1 MQERRGH
8 VRLNSPVLIQ
18 FPNPATLKTEQSFT
32 HDVSETGLR
41 FPTTVKLQVG
51 QELALTLEVPFER
64 SAFHATGDVV
74 WIREIARLGA
84 TQYDIGVRFRW
95 IEDPD
100 RNRLERHLHT
110 LLSTKV

>member
-1 MQERRGH
+1 MQERRQH

-32 HDVSETGLR
+32 HDISESGLR
-41 FPTTVKLQVG
+41 FPTAVKLQVG
-51 QELALTLEVPFER
+51 QELALTLELPFER
-64 SAFHATGDVV
+64 STFHAMGEVI

-84 TQYDIGVRFRW
+84 TQYDVGVRYKW

-100 RNRLERHLHT
+100 RSRLERHLRT
-110 LLSTKV
+110 LFLAKG